1 MEVAPEGVEGA
12 IGKPPRRLR
21 RGETLCP
28 ISKMMKKKIH
38 LPPQPFA
45 FFPI

>member
-1 MEVAPEGVEGA
+1 MEVAPEGVEEA

-28 ISKMMKKKIH
+28 ISKMMEKKIH
-38 LPPQPFA
+38 LPPQLFA

>member
-1 MEVAPEGVEGA
+1 MEVAPEGVEGT

-28 ISKMMKKKIH
+28 ISKKKIH
-38 LPPQPFA
+38 LPPQLFA